1 LQNKHDDL
9 NKTCNRL
16 SKENDSLSNVTSYSS
31 SIDDLKIKNKALR
44 NQVKDITLTLAMFIL
59 LENQNKILNRSGLG
73 YNIVEK

>member
-31 SIDDLKIKNKALR
+31 SIDDLKIENKALR
-44 NQVKDITLTLAMFIL
+44 NQVKDINFDFSYVYSIRKSK
-59 LENQNKILNRSGLG
+59 QNLKSKWFRI
-73 YNIVEK
+73 